1 MKLETN
7 VASSDKLK
15 VVVRGK
21 AVWIADGT
29 EAEGQLGFFR
39 VHGDCDF
46 PEIYVRAF
54 ELLVATEEGLKM
66 FRRYQEPYIWMDSQQ
81 LEELKQKGVLL
92 Y

>member
-29 EAEGQLGFFR
+29 EAEGQTR
-39 VHGDCDF
+39 IF
-46 PEIYVRAF
+46 PRS
-54 ELLVATEEGLKM
+54 
-66 FRRYQEPYIWMDSQQ
+66 RRLRLS
-81 LEELKQKGVLL
+81 
-92 Y
+92 